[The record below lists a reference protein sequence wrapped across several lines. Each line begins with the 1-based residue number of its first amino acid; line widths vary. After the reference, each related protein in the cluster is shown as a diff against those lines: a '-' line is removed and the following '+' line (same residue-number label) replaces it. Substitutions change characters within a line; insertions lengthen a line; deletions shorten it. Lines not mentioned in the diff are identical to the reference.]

1 MTLRQYL
8 AWLAIGTLVSWGA
21 WVLVITY
28 LNPQTAGT
36 TGMLFFYL
44 SLFLS
49 LSGTLTLLG
58 FSWRY
63 WRHRDEVL
71 FRHVSI
77 SFRQGVLLALAVIVA
92 LWLKVSN
99 LLTWWNLSLLIV
111 GLTLLEFFWLSV
123 RRTRPPVD

>member
-21 WVLVITY
+21 LVLVMTY

-36 TGMLFFYL
+36 TGFLFFYL

-49 LSGTLTLLG
+49 LGGTFTLVG
-58 FSWRY
+58 FAWRY

-71 FRHVSI
+71 FRHVSM
-77 SFRQGVLLALAVIVA
+77 SFRQGILLALAVVLA
-92 LWLKVSN
+92 SWLKTNN
-99 LLTWWNLSLLIV
+99 LLTWWNTGLLVV
-111 GLTLLEFFWLSV
+111 GLTLLELFWLSV
-123 RRTRPPVD
+123 RRQSPPI